1 MKWLNQ
7 VRFLLRPFL
16 GRRRVH
22 RELEEE
28 FRFHLEMETEKLV
41 AQGLDPGEARRQARL
56 RFGGTEGLKEEVRE
70 VDGVGWM
77 ERLLTDG
84 RFGLRVLRK
93 NPVFAGVAILTLA
106 LGIGASTAIF
116 SLVDGILL
124 KPLPFQEP
132 RELVSVWADLTQ
144 IDGPAQEWL
153 SFPNYRDAR
162 DSGIFAGLGAYTE
175 WQGTLTGDGPPRT
188 LQGITLTQGTISG
201 VLREEPLLGRGL
213 APDDDVDGAPRVIL
227 ISHGL
232 WTRMF
237 GQDPEVLGRVLTIDG
252 MPHEIVGVMGPGFYV
267 PNLGGAFSVL
277 VGEQE
282 VWLPIQSQGNQR
294 LGGRG
299 SALFRALGRLEE
311 GISEEVARDRLRQL
325 GTRLAQEYPEAN
337 TGVNYTLIPLHR
349 NMVEAQERGLW
360 VLFGAVGFTLL
371 LVCLNL
377 ANLVLA
383 RGASRA
389 EEMALRSA
397 LGAPRRRLIHQLV
410 TESLVMALLGGALGL
425 GLAYLGTDLLVSLAP
440 QGTPRL
446 DTVGVDRRILLFTG
460 MVTLG
465 SGILFGLF
473 PALRVSRVDLRQDLT
488 QGTRTTGSRGGTRLR
503 SAMVGGQMATALVL
517 LVGAG
522 LLLRTFRELT
532 RVELG
537 YEPEGVVATLLSM
550 NGERYPEAA
559 DRNAFVN
566 ELEARV
572 GALPGVRAV
581 GMVTTLPLS
590 GFNGDVGFQVED
602 RAPPP
607 PGQEDIS
614 WIRRIT
620 PGYLEAMGLR
630 VLEGRGFTP
639 ADDWDQDARVVMVNE
654 TLAQRYFPGESA
666 VGKRLN
672 FNDPQDPVWREIVG
686 VVANLKNFGIREG
699 SPNAT
704 YFPYAQVPSTALFL
718 TVRTEL
724 EDPASLV
731 PVLREVVGEMD
742 SQMALARPA
751 TMEEMVSGALA
762 QERFVATL
770 LTLFSAVALIL
781 ASVGL
786 YGVVAYNVN
795 RRRREIGL
803 RMALGADGA
812 GIGRLILGGSLR
824 VILGGAVGGLLGAL
838 ALTRLMEGLL
848 FGVGANDPLTLVATV
863 LVLLGVSALASGVPA
878 WRASRLD
885 PARTL
890 GSE

>member
-1 MKWLNQ
+1 MKWLYEL
-7 VRFLLRPFL
+7 RFLLRPFL
-16 GRRRVH
+16 GRKRVH
-22 RELEEE
+22 REMEEE
-28 FRFHLEMETEKLV
+28 FRFHLEMEAEKLV
-41 AQGLDPGEARRQARL
+41 AQGLDPAEARREARL
-56 RFGGTEGLKEEVRE
+56 RFGGTEQLKEEVRE

-77 ERLLTDG
+77 EKLLTDA
-84 RFGLRVLRK
+84 RFGLRVLGK
-93 NPVFAGVAILTLA
+93 NPVFAGVAILTLG

-124 KPLPFQEP
+124 KPLPYQEP
-132 RELVSVWADLTQ
+132 QELVSVWADLTEV
-144 IDGPAQEWL
+144 DGPAQEWL

-162 DSGIFAGLGAYTE
+162 ESGIFQELGAYTE

-188 LQGITLTQGTISG
+188 LQGIALTHGTISR
-201 VLREEPLLGRGL
+201 VLRAEPILGRGL
-213 APDDDVDGAPRVIL
+213 APEDDLDGAPRVIL

-232 WTRMF
+232 WHRMF
-237 GQDPEVLGRVLTIDG
+237 GGDPDILGRVLSIDET
-252 MPHEIVGVMGPGFYV
+252 PHEIVGVMPPGFDV

-282 VWLPIQSQGNQR
+282 VWLPMQAQGSQQ

-299 SALFRALGRLEE
+299 SALFRALGRLNP
-311 GISEEVARDRLRQL
+311 GVSEEVARDRLRQL
-325 GTRLAQEYPEAN
+325 GARLAQEYPEAN
-337 TGVNYTLIPLHR
+337 TGVNYTLLSLHE

-360 VLFGAVGFTLL
+360 VLFGAVGFILL

-383 RGASRA
+383 RGATRG

-397 LGAPRRRLIHQLV
+397 MGAGRGRLVRQLV
-410 TESLVMALLGGALGL
+410 TESIVMAGLGGALGL

-440 QGTPRL
+440 EGTPRL
-446 DTVGVDRRILLFTG
+446 AAVRVDQRILLFTAL
-460 MVTLG
+460 VTLG

-473 PALRVSRVDLRQDLT
+473 PALRVSKVDLRQDLT
-488 QGTRTTGSRGGTRLR
+488 QGTRSTGSRRGTRLR
-503 SAMVGGQMATALVL
+503 SAMVAGQMATALVL

-532 RVELG
+532 RVDLG
-537 YEPEGVVATLLSM
+537 YQPQGVVATLLSM
-550 NGERYPEAA
+550 NGERYPEAG

-566 ELEARV
+566 ELESRV
-572 GALPGVRAV
+572 AALPGVRAV

-590 GFNGDVGFQVED
+590 GFNGDVSFQVEGTP
-602 RAPPP
+602 PPP

-620 PGYLEAMGLR
+620 PDYLEAMGIR
-630 VLEGRGFTP
+630 VLEGRGFT
-639 ADDWDQDARVVMVNE
+639 ADDSWDQDARVIMVNE

-672 FNDPQDPVWREIVG
+672 FNDPQEPVWREIVG
-686 VVANLKNFGIREG
+686 VAGNVKNFGIREG

-704 YFPYAQVPSTALFL
+704 YFPYAQVPSTTLFL

-731 PVLREVVGEMD
+731 PLLRQVVGEMD
-742 SQMALARPA
+742 SQMALAQPA

-770 LTLFSAVALIL
+770 LTLFSVVALLL

-786 YGVVAYNVN
+786 YGVVAYNVSL
-795 RRRREIGL
+795 RRKEIGL
-803 RMALGADGA
+803 RMALGADGP
-812 GIGRLILGGSLR
+812 GIGRLILGGSMKT
-824 VILGGAVGGLLGAL
+824 VVGGALGGIVGAFL
-838 ALTRLMEGLL
+838 LTRLMEGLL
-848 FGVGANDPLTLVATV
+848 FEVSATDPLTLTATL
-863 LVLLGVSALASGVPA
+863 LVLLGVSVMASGLPA
-878 WRASRLD
+878 WRASRMD
-885 PARTL
+885 PSRTL
-890 GSE
+890 TSE